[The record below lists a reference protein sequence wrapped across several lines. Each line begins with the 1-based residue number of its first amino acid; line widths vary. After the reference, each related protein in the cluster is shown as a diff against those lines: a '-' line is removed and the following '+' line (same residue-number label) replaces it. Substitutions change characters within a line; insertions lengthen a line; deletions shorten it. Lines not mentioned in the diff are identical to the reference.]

1 MIADAIWALAYLVF
15 LAFVIVPV
23 VCGVIYLLTGRGGWR

>member
-1 MIADAIWALAYLVF
+1 MIAVTQRYGASH

-23 VCGVIYLLTGRGGWR
+23 VCAFFVDLVNVVLI